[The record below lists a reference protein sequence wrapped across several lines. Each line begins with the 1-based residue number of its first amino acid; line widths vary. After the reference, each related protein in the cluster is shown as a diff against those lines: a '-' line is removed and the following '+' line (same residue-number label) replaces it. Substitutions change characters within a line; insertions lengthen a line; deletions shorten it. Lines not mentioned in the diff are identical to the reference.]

1 MEFQVSRLGDSSPEV
16 NVADFPRI
24 MIQIRSQEGIQYN
37 NLQAASP
44 EDIRRDQFWKLSHE
58 K

>member
-37 NLQAASP
+37 NLQAASA

>member
-44 EDIRRDQFWKLSHE
+44 EDIRRDQFWQLSHE